1 MKAKAVNFW
10 QDHSTR
16 YLEMAFRSDR
26 WETVPHAD
34 GRGKRTGKC
43 GDTVEIYLCVR
54 DGFIQ
59 SVAFQTDGCLNTT
72 ACANSVAELV
82 EGKNILAAWDVM
94 PQDVIDFLQTLPP
107 DHYHCAELAVGAL
120 YRALA
125 NYNELQRKPWKKFYR

>member
-1 MKAKAVNFW
+1 MTEKGINFW
-10 QDHSTR
+10 QDHSPR

-26 WETVPHAD
+26 WKTVPHPD
-34 GRGKRTGKC
+34 GWGKRTGKC

-82 EGKNILAAWDVM
+82 EGKNISSAWDVM